1 MNYRYVVKEL
11 RHHHN
16 RTLVNILGIGIGI
29 VLFVSINAVNTAYQ
43 KAASL
48 PFKNLGADVVVQLPE
63 KRAVDSGQ
71 PPASMRGIRLPF
83 SNQLLPSEDLEKL
96 KTIEGVDS
104 IASSLL
110 LWEFDKGGFRTIMG
124 VDLRQP
130 SLGPVKVKEWL
141 KEGRFPQKEGE
152 VVLEKH
158 YAKFQHKKI
167 GDAVEINGR
176 PFSVVGL
183 LEIKEGSQIASANIY
198 LPLQDA
204 QGLLGAESGS
214 VHPVR
219 NSSGALN
226 PAGIILKSNPAIGGT
241 VEQRGIISNGVNI
254 VYLRLKNPSLLSQ
267 VKTSI
272 ARKLNGVSVTSS
284 DSSLEL
290 MGGVSR
296 ISDQFSFIVSLIA
309 LGGAIFLIVK
319 AMLSNLVERSREI
332 GILKAVGWTER
343 DVQKQ
348 LMGEVFLQSLLGGV
362 LGIAMGYLFSYL
374 LRFLSIPVSTPWE
387 LNLLPAFA
395 KDTAAAAQ
403 TVRLPVSVSA
413 GLAAVSL
420 ALSLVAGGMAGY
432 VMGKRTARMKPAEI
446 LRNL

>member
-1 MNYRYVVKEL
+1 MNYQYVLKEL

-29 VLFVSINAVNTAYQ
+29 ALFVSINAVSTAYQ
-43 KAASL
+43 KAVSL
-48 PFKNLGADVVVQLPE
+48 PFKNLGADIVVQRPE

-83 SNQLLPSEDLEKL
+83 SNQILPSQDLEKL
-96 KTIEGVDS
+96 KTVEGVDS
-104 IASSLL
+104 MASSLL

-124 VDLRQP
+124 VDLAQP

-141 KEGRFPQKEGE
+141 KDGRFPQKEGE

-158 YAKFQHKKI
+158 YAKFQHKKM
-167 GDAVEINGR
+167 GDTLEINGR

-204 QGLLGAESGS
+204 QGLLDGES
-214 VHPVR
+214 
-219 NSSGALN
+219 
-226 PAGIILKSNPAIGGT
+226 T
-241 VEQRGIISNGVNI
+241 GVNI

-272 ARKLNGVSVTSS
+272 GRQLNGVSVASS

-290 MGGVSR
+290 MGGVSK
-296 ISDQFSFIVSLIA
+296 ISDQFSFIVSIIA
-309 LGGAIFLIVK
+309 LGGAVFLIIK

-332 GILKAVGWTER
+332 GILKAVGWTEK

-362 LGIAMGYLFSYL
+362 LGIMMGYFFSYL
-374 LRFLSIPVSTPWE
+374 LGFLSIPVSTPWE

-395 KDTAAAAQ
+395 KDAETVSQ
-403 TVRLPVSVSA
+403 NVRLPVSISA
-413 GLAAVSL
+413 GLIAVSI
-420 ALSLVAGGMAGY
+420 ALSLTAGGFASY
-432 VMGKRTARMKPAEI
+432 AMGKRTARMKPAEI
-446 LRNL
+446 LRQL

>member
-1 MNYRYVVKEL
+1 MNYGYVLKEL
-11 RHHHN
+11 RYHHN

-29 VLFVSINAVNTAYQ
+29 ALFVSINAVSTAYQ
-43 KAASL
+43 KAVSL
-48 PFKNLGADVVVQLPE
+48 PFKNLGADIVVQRPE

-83 SNQLLPSEDLEKL
+83 SNQLLPLQDLEKL
-96 KTIEGVDS
+96 KTVEGIDS
-104 IASSLL
+104 MTSSLL

-124 VDLRQP
+124 VDLTQP
-130 SLGPVKVKEWL
+130 SLGPVKVKDWL

-152 VVLEKH
+152 VVIEKH
-158 YAKFQHKKI
+158 YAKFQHKKM
-167 GDAVEINGR
+167 GDTIDINSR
-176 PFSVVGL
+176 PFSIVGF

-204 QGLLGAESGS
+204 QGLLGAESGG
-214 VHPVR
+214 VNPVR

-226 PAGIILKSNPAIGGT
+226 TAGIIPKSNPAM
-241 VEQRGIISNGVNI
+241 EQPGIISNGVNI

-272 ARKLNGVSVTSS
+272 GRQLNGVSVSSS

-290 MGGVSR
+290 MGGVSK

-309 LGGAIFLIVK
+309 LGGAVFLIVK

-362 LGIAMGYLFSYL
+362 LGIVMGYFFSYL
-374 LRFLSIPVSTPWE
+374 LGFLSIPVSTPWE

-403 TVRLPVSVSA
+403 TVRLPVSISV
-413 GLAAVSL
+413 GLTAISL
-420 ALSLVAGGMAGY
+420 ALSLVAGGMASY
-432 VMGKRTARMKPAEI
+432 VMGKRTSRMKPAEI
-446 LRNL
+446 LRQL

>member
-1 MNYRYVVKEL
+1 MNYSYVLKEL

-29 VLFVSINAVNTAYQ
+29 ALFVSINAVSTAYQ
-43 KAASL
+43 KAVSL
-48 PFKNLGADVVVQLPE
+48 PFKNLGADIVVQRPE

-83 SNQLLPSEDLEKL
+83 SNQLLPSQDLERL
-96 KTIEGVDS
+96 KAVEGVDS
-104 IASSLL
+104 MASSLL

-124 VDLRQP
+124 VDLAQP
-130 SLGPVKVKEWL
+130 SLGPVKVKDWL
-141 KEGRFPQKEGE
+141 KEGRFPQREGE
-152 VVLEKH
+152 VVIEKH
-158 YAKFQHKKI
+158 YAKFQHKKM
-167 GDAVEINGR
+167 GDTLEINGR

-204 QGLLGAESGS
+204 QGLLGAESSG
-214 VHPVR
+214 VNPVR
-219 NSSGALN
+219 NSSRALN

-241 VEQRGIISNGVNI
+241 LEQRDIISNGVNI
-254 VYLRLKNPSLLSQ
+254 VYLRLKNPSLLSE

-272 ARKLNGVSVTSS
+272 GRQLNGVSVSSS

-290 MGGVSR
+290 MGGVSK
-296 ISDQFSFIVSLIA
+296 ISDQFSFITSLIA
-309 LGGAIFLIVK
+309 LGGAVFLIIK

-362 LGIAMGYLFSYL
+362 FGIMMGYFFSYL
-374 LRFLSIPVSTPWE
+374 LGFLSVPVSTPWE

-395 KDTAAAAQ
+395 KDTAAVAK
-403 TVRLPVSVSA
+403 TVRLPVSISA
-413 GLAAVSL
+413 GLIAISL
-420 ALSLVAGGMAGY
+420 ALSLASGSMASY
-432 VMGKRTARMKPAEI
+432 FMGKRTARMKPAEI
-446 LRNL
+446 LRQL